1 MLLTAIKEMRSGKGA
16 SVNAV
21 FTYIRT
27 TYGYDL
33 PKNRNHVRRAL
44 AKLVD
49 EGLVDRVKGR
59 GLAGSFRLGK
69 KYKEK
74 KKTTT
79 TTVAGSAKSVRLSFS
94 AIFLLR
100 FGIVV

>member
-1 MLLTAIKEMRSGKGA
+1 MLLTAIKETRSGKGA

-21 FTYIRT
+21 SAYMRT
-27 TYGYDL
+27 AYGYDL

-69 KYKEK
+69 KYKDKEK
-74 KKTTT
+74 KKMTTT
-79 TTVAGSAKSVRLSFS
+79 TAVSVRLTFS
-94 AIFLLR
+94 AILF
-100 FGIVV
+100 FGLV